1 MQQKATIPLKQQ
13 ALFRQHCLIDGEWQ
27 DSHNSERLDVTNPA
41 TGEVLGSV
49 PLVTVSQTEQAI
61 AAAEQALVEWRK
73 KTGKERAALLQ
84 AWARLIMDNQDDLA
98 TLLTA
103 EQGKPL
109 AEARGKS
116 PTPPALS
123 TGLRKKPNVLK
134 AACCNRHKGNSAC
147 WSSSSPLACVRRL
160 RRGISWRR

>member
-73 KTGKERAALLQ
+73 R
-84 AWARLIMDNQDDLA
+84 
-98 TLLTA
+98 
-103 EQGKPL
+103 
-109 AEARGKS
+109 RGK
-116 PTPPALS
+116 
-123 TGLRKKPNVLK
+123 NVPR
-134 AACCNRHKGNSAC
+134 CC
-147 WSSSSPLACVRRL
+147 
-160 RRGISWRR
+160 RRGRA